1 MKNKKK
7 IILATAAAA
16 VLVALAV
23 GVYAFVTRGKDDR
36 QLAALPLSGAKF
48 DAGESPAHLI
58 AHRGYTLAAPEN
70 TLPALIAAGQKQ
82 YRYVAFDVRETL
94 DGVLVL
100 MRDETVDRST
110 NGKGKVSRL
119 TLFELLEFDIDTAGK
134 QEEYGELKIPT
145 VEQALDVCTNYGL
158 AAFIEVRQ
166 VGPQGLRNL
175 MKYLDERNLSYACIV
190 VSSNIEDLNEIKKI
204 NPKAGLC
211 FLDEEIDEKTA
222 QACRKA
228 GMKYAFD
235 SAEKSSTPER
245 IKQMMRDDTALEL
258 VCSSVNDLDT
268 LKKMHSAGVRFF
280 MTDCIVPG

>member
-7 IILATAAAA
+7 VILATVAAA

-23 GVYAFVTRGKDDR
+23 GVHTFVTRGKDDR
-36 QLAALPLSGAKF
+36 QLAALPLSGAEL
-48 DAGESPAHLI
+48 DAGEIPARLI
-58 AHRGYTLAAPEN
+58 AHGGFTPAAPEN

-119 TLFELLEFDIDTAGK
+119 TLFELLEFDIDTAGNR
-134 QEEYGELKIPT
+134 EEYGELKIPT
-145 VEQALDVCTNYGL
+145 VEQALDVCSNYGL

-175 MKYLDERNLSYACIV
+175 MKYLDERNLSHACV
-190 VSSNIEDLNEIKKI
+190 TASSNIEDLKAIKKI

-222 QACRKA
+222 QTCGKA

-235 SAEKSSTPER
+235 STEKGNTPEL
-245 IKQMMRDDTALEL
+245 IKKIIQDNKTLEL